1 MGFFENLAGGF
12 AVALSASNLFYCA
25 LGAILGTA
33 IGVLP
38 GLGPPATIALLLPV
52 TFRMEPV
59 SAVIMLAGIFY
70 GAMYG
75 GSTTSILLNI
85 PGEAASVITC
95 LDGYKMARNGRAGA
109 ALGISALG
117 SFIAGTLAVLGVS
130 IMAPTLASFALKFG
144 PPEYFCLVFLG
155 LMMAIY
161 LSEESVLKGLMMGVL
176 GLLLGT
182 IGLDPVDGTPRFTLG
197 VSRLTDGIDFVVMV
211 MGLFGLAEILCNLEA
226 PENREVFKTALK
238 GLLPTRQDWRQCWAP
253 VLRGSVLGFFIGVL
267 PGGGAIISSFAAYAV
282 EKRLSKHPEQFGKG
296 AIEGVAAP
304 EAANNAAST
313 SSFIPLLT
321 LGIPG
326 NASIAMIF
334 VALMIHGIRP
344 GPLLLQEHP
353 NLFWGVI
360 ASMYIGNVLLLG
372 LNLPLIGF
380 WVRML
385 KVPYRYLAVVVVVV
399 CVIGA
404 YSVNNSAW
412 DVGMMVF
419 FGVMGYLLRKFAFPA
434 SPFILAMIL
443 GPMLEKTLQQS
454 LIASGGDFMTFLNRP
469 ISASLLLGRGVP
481 HADAAGQEDMEE
493 TINRQ
498 TKGEQYETQMLI
510 GNHFGSL
517 HPLRT
522 SLLGDGRRGK
532 VAFPA
537 DHDLHRFRPG
547 GRDGHAGAAP
557 LRRDEKDP
565 GRRHA
570 GGQHG
575 RAPTRSLP

>member
-1 MGFFENLAGGF
+1 MEFFQNLAGGF
-12 AVALSASNLFYCA
+12 AVALTASNLFYCA
-25 LGAILGTA
+25 IGAILGTA

-52 TFRMEPV
+52 TFKMDPV
-59 SAVIMLAGIFY
+59 SAVIMLSGIFY

-85 PGEAASVITC
+85 PGEAASVVTC

-109 ALGISALG
+109 ALGISAIG
-117 SFIAGTLAVLGVS
+117 SFIAASLSVLGIS
-130 IMAPTLASFALKFG
+130 ILAPALASFALKFG
-144 PPEYFCLVFLG
+144 PPEYFCLVLLG
-155 LMMAIY
+155 LMMAVY
-161 LSEESVLKGLMMGVL
+161 LSEESVLKGMMMGVL

-182 IGLDPVDGTPRFTLG
+182 IGLDPVSGSQRFTFG
-197 VSRLTDGIDFVVMV
+197 VSRLTDGVDFVVMV

-226 PENREVFKTALK
+226 PENREIFKTALK
-238 GLLPTRQDWRQCWAP
+238 GLLPTREDWRQCWAS
-253 VLRGSVLGFFIGVL
+253 VLRGSTIGFFIGVL

-282 EKRLSKHPEQFGKG
+282 EKRLSKHPERFGNG

-344 GPLLLQEHP
+344 GPLLLQDHP
-353 NLFWGVI
+353 QLFWGVI
-360 ASMYIGNVLLLG
+360 ASMYIGNVMLLG
-372 LNLPLIGF
+372 LNLPLVGF

-404 YSVNNSAW
+404 YSVNNSTW

-419 FGVMGYLLRKFAFPA
+419 FGVVGYLLRKFAFPA

-454 LIASGGDFMTFLNRP
+454 LIASGGDFFTFINRP
-469 ISASLLLGRGVP
+469 ISATLLV
-481 HADAAGQEDMEE
+481 AAAF
-493 TINRQ
+493 
-498 TKGEQYETQMLI
+498 LI
-510 GNHFGSL
+510 LTPAVKHIW
-517 HPLRT
+517 
-522 SLLGDGRRGK
+522 GK
-532 VAFPA
+532 YR
-537 DHDLHRFRPG
+537 L
-547 GRDGHAGAAP
+547 
-557 LRRDEKDP
+557 
-565 GRRHA
+565 
-570 GGQHG
+570 
-575 RAPTRSLP
+575 